1 MMSELVKF
9 FNDLSGLSRYEKEEV
24 RQLRQKRKDM
34 IKTMGGPPLR
44 QPTAFDP
51 VFELAMEEAEIREFE
66 YNLCVV
72 PVSTYKRLNDV
83 PATVPA
89 PGKHYGK
96 LPDCITAY
104 DLERMDMMSPP
115 TQYSAGEYTIQM
127 TYSEEIDSAIL
138 LDTGEL

>member
-9 FNDLSGLSRYEKEEV
+9 FNDVSALSRLEKQEIEH
-24 RQLRQKRKDM
+24 LRQQRKEM
-34 IKTMGGPPLR
+34 IKTMGGPPLIR
-44 QPTAFDP
+44 PTSFDP

-66 YNLCVV
+66 YDLCVV
-72 PVSTYKRLNDV
+72 PVATYKRLHDV
-83 PATVPA
+83 TASVPV

-96 LPDCITAY
+96 MPDVVSDY
-104 DLERMDMMSPP
+104 DLERMDMMAPP

-127 TYSEEIDSAIL
+127 TYSENIHRAIL